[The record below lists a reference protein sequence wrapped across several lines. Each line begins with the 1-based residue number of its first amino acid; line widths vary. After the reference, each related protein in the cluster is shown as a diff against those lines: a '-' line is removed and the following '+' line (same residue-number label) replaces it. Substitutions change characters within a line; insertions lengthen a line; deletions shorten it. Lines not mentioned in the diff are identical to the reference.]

1 MDTVKVSP
9 VRSRSASTIP
19 LNKMHTTTGDFFRWD
34 VVHCMPLVQKDKVSF
49 SCQTFVQSAPNPFP
63 INGSASYGMYAFF
76 VPNRIVWKDWKY
88 YIENLQD
95 NLTPPYFTLGDL
107 VDAFHSSSN
116 PWATDYFDQAVKY
129 ISNIDNLSAITKFLY
144 TYSRSQDVPNTWR
157 ELKLSALPL
166 RMANRIWFDWMRDKV
181 HISDSALASYCLDT
195 GGHISLG
202 ELIQLCAPRY
212 RCYPK
217 NFFTTSFD
225 TPQEGLANAASVT
238 IGDDASAG
246 NMSYQV
252 QNSPSGSFGGADSV
266 GTSANR
272 QVINYDGTE
281 FDVGNGDSG
290 PSNVAAVQINDI
302 RYASAIQQYAERILV
317 AGKTVLSRALA
328 LFGTAPTIEKLQMSA
343 YLGGHEEELMFQS
356 HMAPGSTMGFYQ
368 GGAPNVTPFGA
379 DPTQGTMAGQKFQDI
394 TANGNGCGLTNIT
407 YSTDESGYLFV
418 FGAITPHVQYFQG
431 LPRNWTRGL
440 DTFNHDRFDYFH
452 SDLENQPMMPVLFH
466 EVACDP
472 DLDPKRVFAFNL
484 MYSDYKMS
492 YDSIGGDFMN
502 PRANNLMQ
510 SMHLGRDIVSLV
522 KDLAQDAGE
531 DNPNEFLT
539 PAILTQA
546 TGRDVEEF
554 DAKFTI
560 TDATLDH
567 FIVNHKINCTAIRPM
582 QLYCL
587 PSLDASLSASTGKDL
602 IDTGG
607 MRL

>member
-9 VRSRSASTIP
+9 VRQRSTSTIP
-19 LNKMHTTTGDFFRWD
+19 LNKMHTTTADFFRWD
-34 VVHCMPLVQKDKVSF
+34 VVHCLPMVAKDVVSF
-49 SCQTFVQSAPNPFP
+49 SCQSFVQSAPNPFP

-76 VPNRIVWKDWKY
+76 VPNRIVWKDWKF
-88 YIENLQD
+88 YIENLQEG
-95 NLTPPYFTLGDL
+95 LTPPYFTLGDL
-107 VDAFHSSSN
+107 VDAFHSANN
-116 PWATDYFDQAVKY
+116 PWKDDYFDQAVKY

-144 TYSRSQDVPNTWR
+144 SFESSTEMTNDWR
-157 ELKLSALPL
+157 DLKLSAMPL

-181 HISDSALASYCLDT
+181 HISDSALGSYCLDT

-217 NFFTTSFD
+217 NFFTSSFD
-225 TPQEGLANAASVT
+225 TPQEGLSTTAGVT
-238 IGDDASAG
+238 GGDG
-246 NMSYQV
+246 GYNI
-252 QNSPSGSFGGADSV
+252 QNSPSGSTGSADLTIGSSRE
-266 GTSANR
+266 GIQT
-272 QVINYDGTE
+272 DG
-281 FDVGNGDSG
+281 DVLSPGQYSNGDSG
-290 PSNVAAVQINDI
+290 FAGVQINDI
-302 RYASAIQQYAERILV
+302 RYASAIQQYAERLLV

-328 LFGTAPTIEKLQMSA
+328 LFGTSPTIEELQMSA
-343 YLGGHEEELMFQS
+343 YLGGHEEELQFQT
-356 HMAPGSTMGFYQ
+356 HMSPSSTIARPSGQFNYF
-368 GGAPNVTPFGA
+368 PFGN
-379 DPTQGTMAGQKFQDI
+379 DPTIATMAGQKFQDI
-394 TANGNGCGLTNIT
+394 VSNGDGCGLKNIT

-472 DLDPKRVFAFNL
+472 DLDPRRVFAFNL

-492 YDSIGGDFMN
+492 YDSLGGDFMN
-502 PRANNLMQ
+502 PRANTLMQ
-510 SMHLGRDIVSLV
+510 SMHLGRDIVALV
-522 KDLAQDAGE
+522 KQLAQDAGS
-531 DNPNEFLT
+531 DQPNEFLT
-539 PAILTQA
+539 PAVLTQA

-554 DAKFTI
+554 DSKFTV

-567 FIVNHKINCTAIRPM
+567 FIVNHKISVTAVRPM
-582 QLYCL
+582 QLYSL